1 MKRSLLLG
9 MLSLVVVACAHAP
22 QTSPVH
28 VIINASDGA
37 VGRVDTVT
45 LQRFTEAEVRH
56 DSSLVR
62 PLTLTVFFNSLGF
75 VESPETPRDS
85 RDARS
90 RTSALAVRN
99 LSATPWDDG
108 LIVENGEHG
117 VHGERSDVRL
127 PSNLHFRREVALG
140 TYTISDDSGNVLE
153 QRPVVV
159 GVFDPEVAWMSL
171 QLTSMRTTGQYLAS
185 RVAAVNK

>member
-9 MLSLVVVACAHAP
+9 MLFLLVACAHAP
-22 QTSPVH
+22 QTSPVQ

-37 VGRVDTVT
+37 VGRVDTAA

-56 DSSLVR
+56 DGSLVR
-62 PLTLTVFFNSLGF
+62 PLTLTVSFHSLGF
-75 VESPETPRDS
+75 VEAPETPRDS

-99 LSATPWDDG
+99 LSATPWNDG
-108 LIVENGEHG
+108 LIVE
-117 VHGERSDVRL
+117 HGERGL
-127 PSNLHFRREVALG
+127 PSNLHFRRAVAIG
-140 TYTISDDSGNVLE
+140 TYTIRNDSGNVLE

-159 GVFDPEVAWMSL
+159 GVFDPEVAFMPL